1 MKKNT
6 VLGLTLVGSAL
17 LSTIASTGAEA
28 YVDRQTYQV
37 MCTETPSGYS
47 WVKHTVGLME
57 TFDAAGDCINE
68 GGKPEIKSTNRRF

>member
-6 VLGLTLVGSAL
+6 LLGLALAGSAL
-17 LSTIASTGAEA
+17 LSTIASTDAEA

-47 WVKHTVGLME
+47 WVKHTVGLMD

-68 GGKPEIKSTNRRF
+68 GGVPEIKSTNRRF